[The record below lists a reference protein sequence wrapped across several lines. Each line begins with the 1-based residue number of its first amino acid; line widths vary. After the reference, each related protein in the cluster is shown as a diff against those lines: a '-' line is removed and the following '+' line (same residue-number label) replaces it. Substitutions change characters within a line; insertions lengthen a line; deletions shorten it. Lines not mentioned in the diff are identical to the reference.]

1 MQVRRSS
8 TCCAALL
15 FIVSLL
21 AVSCSSSTPPETIA
35 RKFIEASENAFE
47 ERDIFALKK
56 LVSPQYGDSQNRSA
70 NEIISTAAAYIRS
83 SGSIYVLTDL
93 HTAEYVEERIQARL
107 LAAFAARPIAE
118 PALLAQM
125 QADIYWFDIE
135 LTAESGTWKLT
146 DAQWR
151 QALVEDF
158 TGSAGQN

>member
-1 MQVRRSS
+1 MQVRKAII
-8 TCCAALL
+8 CCAAL
-15 FIVSLL
+15 FIVVALF
-21 AVSCSSSTPPETIA
+21 AVSCSSSTPAETIA
-35 RKFIEASENAFE
+35 SKFIETSAKAFE

-56 LVSPQYGDSQNRSA
+56 LVSSHYGDSQNRSA

-93 HTAEYVEERIQARL
+93 HTAEYVEERIEARL

-135 LTAESGTWKLT
+135 LAEENGTWKLT

-151 QALVEDF
+151 QAMVEDF
-158 TGSAGQN
+158 TRSTGQN